1 MTYTA
6 LYQAIAKEL
15 GEKCIYD
22 PLMAARIELW
32 RTMYEGHAPWN
43 GDRVPSAGIAASVSA
58 EVAKLMSIEVMAELK
73 GSEIISDQLESVLIP
88 RLRQYAEYGVAKGSL
103 IIKPIVV
110 GDKLGTQFI
119 QADKFFPISY
129 DGSGNVTACVLV
141 EQFRQNKRIYT
152 RLEVHSISNGVLTV
166 ENKAYISES
175 DGLLGSRC
183 SLAEVERWQDLAE
196 EQSFSGIDKL
206 PFGYFKCPLAN
217 QLGDSPLG
225 ASVYARAVEHI
236 KEADI
241 RYGEICWEYESKQA
255 AVHVSESMLKYD
267 KENDRFIMPDGQD
280 RLYRALVYNTGA
292 TDKPLID
299 VYSPEIRSSEYFDGY
314 NAQLR
319 MIEFDCSLA
328 YGTLSNPETVDK
340 TATEVE
346 ASKQRSYTLI
356 SDCQAAMET
365 AIRDWADG
373 ALFWLRL
380 YGLERS
386 GSVDLK
392 IDWGDSILA
401 NPQLEREEDRKDV
414 AMGVMRLEEYRAK
427 WYGEDIKTAL
437 NNLPDTAQVI
447 D

>member
-1 MTYTA
+1 MTYTV
-6 LYQAIAKEL
+6 LYAAIAKEL
-15 GEKCIYD
+15 GDRCIYD
-22 PLMAARIELW
+22 PIMAAKIELW
-32 RTMYEGHAPWN
+32 REMYEGNAPWN
-43 GDRVPSAGIAASVSA
+43 GDKVLSAGIPASVSA
-58 EVAKLMSIEVMAELK
+58 EVAKLMTLEVRAEAK
-73 GSEIISDQLESVLIP
+73 GSETIANQLKNVLIP
-88 RLRQYAEYGVAKGSL
+88 RMRQYAEYGVAKGSL
-103 IIKPIVV
+103 IIKPIVA
-110 GDKLGTQFI
+110 GDKFLTQFI

-129 DGSGNVTACVLV
+129 DSNGDITGCVLV
-141 EQFRQNKRIYT
+141 EQFRRDKRIYT
-152 RLEVHSISNGVLTV
+152 RLEIHNINNGVLTV
-166 ENKAYISES
+166 ENRAYCSTS

-183 SLAEVERWQDLAE
+183 NLAEVEQWQDLSE

-217 QLGDSPLG
+217 QLGESPLG
-225 ASVYARAVEHI
+225 ASIFSRAVGHI
-236 KEADI
+236 MEADK
-241 RYGEICWEYESKQA
+241 RYSDICWEYESKQA
-255 AVHVSESMLKYD
+255 AIHVSESMLKYD

-328 YGTLSNPETVDK
+328 YGTISNPETVDK
-340 TATEVE
+340 TATEIE

-365 AIRDWADG
+365 AINGWADG

-380 YGLERS
+380 YGLEKS
-386 GSVDLK
+386 GAIEIK

-427 WYGEDIKTAL
+427 WYGEDLKTAL
-437 NNLPDTAQVI
+437 SNLPDTAQVI
-447 D
+447 E